1 VVVWHSPRRSEDTQD
16 LDAEYDDAAKILA
29 APKPKVV
36 ERISPEDAQE
46 DYYKAFRTRVSPSHQ
61 MLSSSRQGRR

>member
-1 VVVWHSPRRSEDTQD
+1 MLACSEDTQD

-36 ERISPEDAQE
+36 ERVSPEDAQE
-46 DYYKAFRTRVSPSHQ
+46 DYYKAFRTRVRPSCVPPHPRE
-61 MLSSSRQGRR
+61 LNADSSL